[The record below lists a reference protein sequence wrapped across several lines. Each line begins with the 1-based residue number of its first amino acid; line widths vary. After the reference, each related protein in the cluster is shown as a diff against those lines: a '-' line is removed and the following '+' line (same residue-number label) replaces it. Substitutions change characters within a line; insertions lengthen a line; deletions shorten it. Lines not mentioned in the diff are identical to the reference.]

1 LVRVEVPPGKKFGE
15 LSFLL
20 RNSVFPVLSP
30 GGFFIQAA
38 CQAARDGYA
47 GFPMKVTRLLL
58 LLPAMFLFSKASAD
72 PLKVG
77 DAAPLVTGVTDT
89 GAKLALADVYKQQP
103 YTLVYFYPKADTPG
117 CTKQGC
123 SLRDGFE
130 ALTKKGVAVIGV
142 SHDDVAAQAAF
153 KAKYNL
159 PFTLIADMDSTL
171 INAFG
176 VPAAAPLTSM
186 AHRSAYLI
194 KGGKIVYADY
204 KGTTEKQAD
213 TILAELAKPGA

>member
-1 LVRVEVPPGKKFGE
+1 
-15 LSFLL
+15 
-20 RNSVFPVLSP
+20 
-30 GGFFIQAA
+30 
-38 CQAARDGYA
+38 
-47 GFPMKVTRLLL
+47 MKVPRLLAL
-58 LLPAMFLFSKASAD
+58 LLTTMSLFSFASAE

-77 DAAPLVTGVTDT
+77 DAAPNVTGTTDT
-89 GAKLALADVYKQQP
+89 GAKLALADVYKQQT

-123 SLRDGFE
+123 SLRDGYE

-153 KAKYNL
+153 KAKYKL
-159 PFTLIADMDSTL
+159 PFTLIADMDKTVM
-171 INAFG
+171 NAFG
-176 VPAAAPLTSM
+176 VPAAMPLTDM

-194 KGGKIVYADY
+194 KDGKIVYADY

-213 TILAELAKPGA
+213 TILAEISK